1 MVLYVINSVIT
12 KLAIILMNKATVISC
27 IKTQGKFRGTQGK
40 HRENTGNLILV
51 KMWPPWYSFNYF
63 MMQI

>member
-40 HRENTGNLILV
+40 HREFDLGKNVATLQNYNGNNIF
-51 KMWPPWYSFNYF
+51 Y
-63 MMQI
+63 